1 MIIAGIREVWYILLC
16 KVVKTRLR
24 PMTIYKKKKRYT
36 DYNSINLYGTYDF
49 SLGNHQFKIMAG
61 FNQESSYQETME
73 ALSYGQAV
81 IEVPSLG
88 SGTST
93 LKATASI
100 MSFLFAADSSV

>member
-24 PMTIYKKKKRYT
+24 PMTIYKKMKRYT

-73 ALSYGQAV
+73 AYPMDKLLLRCLHWV
-81 IEVPSLG
+81 RVHLH
-88 SGTST
+88 
-93 LKATASI
+93 
-100 MSFLFAADSSV
+100 

>member
-24 PMTIYKKKKRYT
+24 PMTIYKKKRYT

-93 LKATASI
+93 LSYGQ
-100 MSFLFAADSSV
+100 V